1 MPTTESPVRMS
12 GPDQAALVADEAM
25 LSVLL
30 TAGEVGLTAEW
41 HLLRALTVL
50 AQLLGPQL
58 PALPACPAPGD
69 VPVVLQQIGDRLFVL
84 RHRVP
89 RRYLFP
95 LAWAAR
101 WVDLARLA
109 ADGLPTPPR

>member
-30 TAGEVGLTAEW
+30 TVGEVGPTAEW

-58 PALPACPAPGD
+58 PELPARPAPED
-69 VPVVLQQIGDRLFVL
+69 VATVLQQIGDRLFAL

-89 RRYLFP
+89 RQHVFP

-109 ADGLPTPPR
+109 AAGLPTPPR